1 MPSERILIVDDER
14 PVAES
19 LQRLLQADGYSVDVA
34 TNAADA
40 RSLLGRVIYDLAV
53 LDLRMPDVSGIDMLA
68 LCREIDPAIATLML
82 TAYGTVEAAV
92 QSFQLGAK
100 DFLTKPVRHEELLA
114 AVERALALSRM
125 TREARTLRQHF
136 LDSVPFQAILGRT
149 PELQRQL
156 QLAADAAPSDISVVI
171 LGETGTGKGMAARA
185 IHGASRRAGQPLVR
199 AGIAGRSPA
208 LLDSDLFGHVKGAFT
223 GATCHRRGRFQTAH
237 GGTLFLDEIGELP
250 PESQVLL
257 LETIEERQV
266 RPVGAD
272 KEIPIDVRLLSATHH
287 DLARDIQAG
296 RFREDLYYRLGKLFV
311 RLPPLRERRDD
322 IPLLAAHFARK
333 FLGEGRDLPEFEP
346 AALDALWSYH
356 WPGNVR
362 ELENVIERAVLLSR
376 GDTIRCGHCLL
387 QAVTPERPD
396 SDPTFAQ
403 PLKEAVDQFTAAYL
417 RRLLA
422 RHGGDTQKVADHARV
437 HVTSIRRKMRELGIA
452 RHDESA

>member
-1 MPSERILIVDDER
+1 RPARPGGPGQQGHRRPAGARGPDFDVHAQHRDRDRPGPRTPQDYPVPAPRRRRGRSHPRPAGGDRVRLLLDHDGAGPAAVLRLRRFPQRPGVALHRYTMPGERLLIVDDER

-19 LQRLLQADGYSVDVA
+19 LQRLLQADGYTVDVA
-34 TNAADA
+34 TSAADA

-53 LDLRMPDVSGIDMLA
+53 LDLRMPDVSGIDLLA

-171 LGETGTGKGMAARA
+171 LGETGTGKGMVARA

-208 LLDSDLFGHVKGAFT
+208 LLD
-223 GATCHRRGRFQTAH
+223 
-237 GGTLFLDEIGELP
+237 
-250 PESQVLL
+250 
-257 LETIEERQV
+257 
-266 RPVGAD
+266 
-272 KEIPIDVRLLSATHH
+272 
-287 DLARDIQAG
+287 
-296 RFREDLYYRLGKLFV
+296 
-311 RLPPLRERRDD
+311 
-322 IPLLAAHFARK
+322 
-333 FLGEGRDLPEFEP
+333 
-346 AALDALWSYH
+346 
-356 WPGNVR
+356 
-362 ELENVIERAVLLSR
+362 
-376 GDTIRCGHCLL
+376 
-387 QAVTPERPD
+387 
-396 SDPTFAQ
+396 
-403 PLKEAVDQFTAAYL
+403 
-417 RRLLA
+417 
-422 RHGGDTQKVADHARV
+422 
-437 HVTSIRRKMRELGIA
+437 
-452 RHDESA
+452 